1 MSVVEGV
8 QVDLEIVLGS
18 AEMPIRQ
25 ILKMSRGA
33 MIPLNCTHDD
43 PTMLF
48 VNKQLVATGQ
58 ILLNGD
64 RMSLEIGEVTRSLG

>member
-1 MSVVEGV
+1 MSVVKGV

-18 AEMPIRQ
+18 AEVPIRQ

-33 MIPLNCTHDD
+33 MIPLSCTHDD
-43 PTMLF
+43 PTLLL

-58 ILLNGD
+58 ILLAGD
-64 RMSLEIGEVTRSLG
+64 RMSLEIGEVTRRDS

>member
-8 QVDLEIVLGS
+8 QVELEIVLGS
-18 AEMPIRQ
+18 AEIPIRQ

-33 MIPLNCTHDD
+33 VIPLACTQDD

-58 ILLNGD
+58 ILLTGD
-64 RMSLEIGEVTRSLG
+64 RMSLEICEVTRSDR